1 MNRAWS
7 CNQGPLEYTKGFH
20 HGARWPG
27 QGAGTRGRQS
37 VKEGKLVNR
46 FRWEDVV
53 WMLILSALATLWIV
67 LLTSPTWR

>member
-1 MNRAWS
+1 M
-7 CNQGPLEYTKGFH
+7 
-20 HGARWPG
+20 
-27 QGAGTRGRQS
+27 
-37 VKEGKLVNR
+37 KEGKLVNR